1 MRRCNAILGMGI
13 AALFAVHAIA
23 GTFQLSGLLPGG
35 SSAIK
40 VLAFLMILLI
50 IMHAV
55 IGSILMI
62 RSIRVALKSGTFYFR
77 ENKLFWTRRLSGIAL
92 MIFIVDHLLIFYNQ
106 DSEIIRLSF
115 FGKPQLFMS
124 VLLVIV
130 LAIHI
135 LSNVRPLLIGFGYE
149 GRKGRAADVFTILT
163 IILVF
168 CSVAFLI
175 YYVRWL

>member
-1 MRRCNAILGMGI
+1 MRRCNAFLGMGI
-13 AALFAVHAIA
+13 VALFTVHALA

-35 SSAIK
+35 NSMIK
-40 VLAFLMILLI
+40 ALAFLMIMLI
-50 IMHAV
+50 IVHAV
-55 IGSILMI
+55 IGLILMI
-62 RSIRVALKSGTFYFR
+62 RSVHVGLKTGTFYFR

-115 FGKPQLFMS
+115 FGKPQLLLS
-124 VLLVIV
+124 ILLVIV

-135 LSNVRPLLIGFGYE
+135 LSNVRPLLIGFGFE
-149 GRKGRAADVFTILT
+149 GRKGRAADVFMVLT
-163 IILVF
+163 IMLLL
-168 CSVAFLI
+168 CAAAFLI

>member
-1 MRRCNAILGMGI
+1 
-13 AALFAVHAIA
+13 
-23 GTFQLSGLLPGG
+23 
-35 SSAIK
+35 
-40 VLAFLMILLI
+40 
-50 IMHAV
+50 
-55 IGSILMI
+55 
-62 RSIRVALKSGTFYFR
+62 
-77 ENKLFWTRRLSGIAL
+77 

-149 GRKGRAADVFTILT
+149 GRKGRAVDVFTILT
-163 IILVF
+163 IILLF
-168 CSVAFLI
+168 CSVAFLV